1 MLIALLAILLLLQFF
16 SLYLEGNKVNSQVLN
31 GFLSFF
37 VFLTLL
43 VLFLFKNEYFGADT
57 KNYLN
62 EFTEY
67 CLNPRAYNGLDY
79 TYKIIFNLLNFLM
92 AERCEVNWIIW
103 LWPYFVISIVFITT
117 VLFKL
122 DKLIIITLF
131 SSFIGIELL
140 TNAMRQGFSIA
151 ILFLSFTFYLKRR
164 YIYFG
169 ILAALSLLFHQAS
182 ALIIVILIIS
192 RLNYKLIVPSLI
204 IGILLVFGTT
214 YLDFLPG
221 ILSFK
226 ASIYKYMPYASD
238 DFIVRVISL
247 INVMLTFFIYLS
259 FARKLL
265 VNDHLTFNV
274 IINIVAIC
282 SIVSIVP
289 YLGFR
294 VVYGVYPLFLLMTYI
309 SVKRHNSQLSYKYLS
324 YVTCGNIFITILWL
338 CGSAHMRAIPFVSL
352 I

>member
-1 MLIALLAILLLLQFF
+1 MLIALLAILLLLQFL

-31 GFLSFF
+31 RFLSFF

-62 EFTEY
+62 EFTDY
-67 CLNPRAYNGLDY
+67 CLNPASYTGLDY

-103 LWPYFVISIVFITT
+103 LWPYFVISIIFITT
-117 VLFKL
+117 LVFKL

-151 ILFLSFTFYLKRR
+151 ILFLSFSFYFKRR
-164 YIYFG
+164 YVSFG
-169 ILAALSLLFHQAS
+169 VLAALSLLFHQAS
-182 ALIIVILIIS
+182 ALIIVIFIIS
-192 RLNYKLIVPSLI
+192 RLNYKLIVPSMVM
-204 IGILLVFGTT
+204 GIFLLFGTA
-214 YLDFLPG
+214 YLDFVPG
-221 ILSFK
+221 VLSFK

-238 DFIVRVISL
+238 DFIVRLISL
-247 INVMLTFFIYLS
+247 INLMVTFFVYLS
-259 FARKLL
+259 FARKFSVKDDITL
-265 VNDHLTFNV
+265 NV

-309 SVKRHNSQLSYKYLS
+309 SVKRYSQQSYKFLS

-338 CGSAHMRAIPFVSL
+338 CGSAHMRAIPFVS
-352 I
+352 II

>member
-1 MLIALLAILLLLQFF
+1 MLIALLAILLLLQFL

-31 GFLSFF
+31 RFLSFF

-62 EFTEY
+62 EFTDY
-67 CLNPRAYNGLDY
+67 CLNPEYYTGLDY

-103 LWPYFVISIVFITT
+103 LWPYFVISIIFITT
-117 VLFKL
+117 LVFKL

-151 ILFLSFTFYLKRR
+151 ILFLSFSFYFKRR
-164 YIYFG
+164 YVSFG
-169 ILAALSLLFHQAS
+169 VLAALSLLFHQAS
-182 ALIIVILIIS
+182 ALIIVIFIIS
-192 RLNYKLIVPSLI
+192 RLNYKLIVPSMVM
-204 IGILLVFGTT
+204 GIFLLFGTA
-214 YLDFLPG
+214 YLDFVPG
-221 ILSFK
+221 VLSFK

-238 DFIVRVISL
+238 DFIVRLISL
-247 INVMLTFFIYLS
+247 INLMLTFFVYLS
-259 FARKLL
+259 FARKFL
-265 VNDHLTFNV
+265 VKDVLTLNV

-309 SVKRHNSQLSYKYLS
+309 SVKRYSQQSYKFLS

-338 CGSAHMRAIPFVSL
+338 CGSAHMRAIPFVS
-352 I
+352 II

>member
-1 MLIALLAILLLLQFF
+1 MLIALLAILLLLQFL

-31 GFLSFF
+31 RFLSFF

-62 EFTEY
+62 EFTDY
-67 CLNPRAYNGLDY
+67 CLNPESYNGLDY

-103 LWPYFVISIVFITT
+103 LWPYFVISIIFITT
-117 VLFKL
+117 LVFKL

-151 ILFLSFTFYLKRR
+151 ILFLSFSFYFKRR
-164 YIYFG
+164 YVSFG
-169 ILAALSLLFHQAS
+169 VLAALSLLFHQAS
-182 ALIIVILIIS
+182 ALIIVIFIIS
-192 RLNYKLIVPSLI
+192 RLNYKLIVPSMVM
-204 IGILLVFGTT
+204 GIFLLFGTA
-214 YLDFLPG
+214 YLDFVPG
-221 ILSFK
+221 VLSFK

-238 DFIVRVISL
+238 DFIVRLISL
-247 INVMLTFFIYLS
+247 INLMLTFFVYLS
-259 FARKLL
+259 FARKFL
-265 VNDHLTFNV
+265 VKDVLTLNV

-309 SVKRHNSQLSYKYLS
+309 SVKRYSQQSYKFLS

-338 CGSAHMRAIPFVSL
+338 CGSAHMRAIPFVS
-352 I
+352 II

>member
-1 MLIALLAILLLLQFF
+1 MLIALLAILLLLQFL

-31 GFLSFF
+31 RFLSFF

-62 EFTEY
+62 EFTDY
-67 CLNPRAYNGLDY
+67 CLNPESYTGLDY

-92 AERCEVNWIIW
+92 AERCEVNWLIW
-103 LWPYFVISIVFITT
+103 LWPYFVISIIFITT
-117 VLFKL
+117 LVFKL

-151 ILFLSFTFYLKRR
+151 ILFLSFSFYFKRR
-164 YIYFG
+164 YVSFG
-169 ILAALSLLFHQAS
+169 VLAALSLLFHQAS
-182 ALIIVILIIS
+182 ALIIVIFIIS
-192 RLNYKLIVPSLI
+192 RLNYKLIVPSMVM
-204 IGILLVFGTT
+204 GIFLLFGTA
-214 YLDFLPG
+214 YLDFVPG
-221 ILSFK
+221 VLSFK

-238 DFIVRVISL
+238 DFIVRLISL
-247 INVMLTFFIYLS
+247 INLMLTFFVYLS
-259 FARKLL
+259 FARKFL
-265 VNDHLTFNV
+265 VKDVLTLNV

-309 SVKRHNSQLSYKYLS
+309 SVKRYSQQSYKFLS

-338 CGSAHMRAIPFVSL
+338 CGSAHMRAIPFVS
-352 I
+352 II